1 MTSTPDDQARIAE
14 AEAAQARMLAALPDF
29 PQFGFWVHTGLAGYG
44 PDLEPDDYPARSWE
58 AVASQIAWE
67 LNSAADFQAEGMS
80 ALADQAREAY
90 DQGREYFR
98 LHAQMRPGWQDIAE
112 MYHDADKARR
122 LADELGTLGQNFSNL
137 SDADNAAPLYA
148 GRPELR
154 HARIWDLIERH
165 FPLDISDNSRLY
177 VWICEE
183 DPGDEPE

>member
-80 ALADQAREAY
+80 ATADIARTAY
-90 DQGREYFR
+90 DDARVSAGPDAWR
-98 LHAQMRPGWQDIAE
+98 AVAE
-112 MYHDADKARR
+112 WYHTADEARR
-122 LADELGTLGQNFSNL
+122 LADELGTLSMSFNNL
-137 SDADNAAPLYA
+137 SDADNPAPLYQ
-148 GRPELR
+148 GQPELR

-165 FPLDISDNSRLY
+165 FPLGISDNSRLY